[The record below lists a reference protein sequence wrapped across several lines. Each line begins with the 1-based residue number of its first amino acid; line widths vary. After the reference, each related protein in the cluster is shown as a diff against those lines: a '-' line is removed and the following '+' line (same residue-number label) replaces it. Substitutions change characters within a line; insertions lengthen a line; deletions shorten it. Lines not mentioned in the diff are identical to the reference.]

1 MANGNEERNKEEIE
15 SFQKEQTDQIDDLFA
30 DLGEEIEAE
39 SGGTGND
46 KEEKEAAEIEEG
58 GEKQGSEEAEA
69 EKVAEGDKAIEEEAE
84 AGVEE
89 KEEKEVEAKPKEEE
103 EGVEVS
109 LEEQNKLLI
118 EQIEKLSGGAPATI
132 VPVKKEEEAKA
143 EVPAIEEGIKL
154 ESIPEIV
161 QDFIGDVNIDDLV
174 SDKKLLNE
182 VLVKVATASR
192 ENTIQTML
200 RAIPQIVV
208 QQTRSQAVIKTVID
222 EFYDANKELI
232 PVKKTVGAV
241 ANQIYAEES
250 SLGIDKVLEKAAEKT
265 RKMLGLKKEAIQNKE
280 KKTVERERKPALVKN
295 QGGGTREK
303 EKVDVSD
310 LQKDIDSTLDL

>member
-1 MANGNEERNKEEIE
+1 MANGDEERNEEEVE

-30 DLGEEIEAE
+30 DLDGEVEAE
-39 SGGTGND
+39 SGGAGDD
-46 KEEKEAAEIEEG
+46 KEEEETAEIEEG
-58 GEKQGSEEAEA
+58 GKEQGSEEAET
-69 EKVAEGDKAIEEEAE
+69 EEIVEGDQAPDEEGE
-84 AGVEE
+84 VV
-89 KEEKEVEAKPKEEE
+89 EEKEVEAE
-103 EGVEVS
+103 VETETGAELS

-118 EQIEKLSGGAPATI
+118 EQIEKLSGGVPAAQ
-132 VPVKKEEEAKA
+132 VPVKKEEETLPD
-143 EVPAIEEGIKL
+143 VPVVDPGIKL

-161 QDFIGDVNIDDLV
+161 QDFIGDIDVDDLV

-222 EFYDANKELI
+222 EFYDANEELI

-241 ANQIYAEES
+241 ANQIYAEEP
-250 SLGIDKVLEKAAEKT
+250 SLSIDKVLEKAAERT
-265 RKMLGLKKEAIQNKE
+265 RKMLGLKKTAIQNKE
-280 KKTVERERKPALVKN
+280 EKVSERKRKPALVKK
-295 QGGGTREK
+295 QGGGNREK
-303 EKVDVSD
+303 GKVDTSD